1 MAKKDELNTLER
13 NAVRA
18 AALEN
23 EREEVKAAQ
32 EEGETLNPAVD
43 ENPDPRP
50 AFVKDMTEEEVEQG
64 ATDVAPEEGIEG
76 QAPVLTPGVYAAI
89 SSKLLPNAQRDAEIL
104 IAERLKKEGEF
115 EVQAQESFRA
125 DRGNGETSTGARDAY
140 DLAKL
145 LEQYPGWV
153 NGLDRLDDLERGVG
167 VKNPAPWVKNPV
179 DLLEEAKRHNMY
191 FVGANG
197 NFLR

>member
-13 NAVRA
+13 GAVRA
-18 AALEN
+18 AVVEN
-23 EREEVKAAQ
+23 DREELKAAK
-32 EEGETLNPAVD
+32 EEGEVLNPTVD

-50 AFVKDMTEEEVEQG
+50 QFVKDLTDEAVEQG
-64 ATDVAPEEGIEG
+64 ATEVAPEEGITG
-76 QAPVLTPGVYAAI
+76 QAPVLTPGVMAPI
-89 SSKLLPNAQRDAEIL
+89 SSQLLPNAQRDAEII
-104 IAERLKKEGEF
+104 IAARLENDPDFKVE
-115 EVQAQESFRA
+115 AQESFRA
-125 DRGNGETSTGARDAY
+125 ERADGPSTGARDAY

-145 LEQYPGWV
+145 LERYPGWV

-191 FVGANG
+191 FIGANG

>member
-1 MAKKDELNTLER
+1 MAKKDELNTQEK

-18 AALEN
+18 AVVEN
-23 EREEVKAAQ
+23 DREELKAAK
-32 EEGETLNPAVD
+32 EEDEVLNPAVD

-50 AFVKDMTEEEVEQG
+50 QFVKDLTEEEVEQG
-64 ATDVAPEEGIEG
+64 ETDVAPEEGITG
-76 QAPVLTPGVYAAI
+76 QAPVLTPGVLAPI
-89 SSKLLPNAQRDAEIL
+89 SSQLLPNAQRDAEII
-104 IAERLKKEGEF
+104 IASRLENDPDF
-115 EVQAQESFRA
+115 EVKAVESFRA
-125 DRGNGETSTGARDAY
+125 DPNSTGARDAY

-145 LEQYPGWV
+145 LEAHPEWI
-153 NGLDRLDDLERGVG
+153 NNLDQLDQLEKNEG

-191 FVGANG
+191 FIGANG